1 MLDLNTKVK
10 GIEANEKDELT
21 VKQIITEF
29 NAVKT

>member
-10 GIEANEKDELT
+10 GIEASEKDELT
-21 VKQIITEF
+21 LKQIMAKF